1 MVKRNSKLKAYKNKS
16 LRSIE
21 RFASNKIENIF
32 ENLEALRK
40 RSSFIHLRCRR
51 HSNNEERRDTIGK
64 TWKATSFKIR
74 SPFGCLWNCIPRNSI
89 LESVR
94 HTTQPSTCYRTGI
107 TEFFWRKRK
116 WHLTDRRTTKL
127 FATSTFTS
135 NYYGKRKRIRSAVI
149 ISRIWLGNF
158 VNRICSYLPFCKNNF
173 KKMKYIILVVT
184 YKQVHVTQHFKIK
197 ESKK

>member
-21 RFASNKIENIF
+21 RFASSKIENIF

-51 HSNNEERRDTIGK
+51 HSNSEGRRDTTGK

-94 HTTQPSTCYRTGI
+94 HTYSAI
-107 TEFFWRKRK
+107 HMLSNWNNWVILTETEVALDWPLYHKIIRNINIDFELLWKMK
-116 WHLTDRRTTKL
+116 KDQIC
-127 FATSTFTS
+127 S
-135 NYYGKRKRIRSAVI
+135 NYI
-149 ISRIWLGNF
+149 
-158 VNRICSYLPFCKNNF
+158 SYLIGKFCQSNPFIF
-173 KKMKYIILVVT
+173 I
-184 YKQVHVTQHFKIK
+184 FKII
-197 ESKK
+197 